1 MGLKPPVGQLRLGTS
16 GLGFLSDGSCAF
28 TRGRLWPCSSLE
40 TPETW
45 SSNPRSD
52 SCDWAPPDLGFCRT
66 AATGHLRTCFFCRMV
81 LVFLQ
86 WGDCGHVPPSR
97 RPKPGPRIPGRT
109 AATGHLR
116 TLVFAGWDLGFL
128 PKGRLWPSSSLEMP
142 ETWAPSPWS
151 ESCDW
156 APPDLGLCWMGLVFS
171 KGETAAM
178 YLSRVARNL
187 ALESPVGQ
195 LRLDTSGLVFF
206 CWMGL
211 VFFLRGDGGHSPRD
225 SIPGEEERFSPWH
238 FSRPISR
245 RPSGPSRRRGAGAQ
259 HPSEPPG
266 RFLADRHS
274 PCHREA
280 SALYDRRGS
289 DRHAAQTNPPV
300 RGRVS
305 ADRSEEAAQPL
316 TTPRLVR
323 KSSTDDS
330 VRLHCMWGLRAFGR
344 CDAGFPRRRRVPLAW
359 AEKGRLEAV
368 P

>member
-1 MGLKPPVGQLRLGTS
+1 M
-16 GLGFLSDGSCAF
+16 SCVCTQTHLASH
-28 TRGRLWPCSSLE
+28 RGPKKWPCTLAFEPRAHGRSPPNQDKDPSLE

-45 SSNPRSD
+45 ASNPQSD
-52 SCDWAPPDLGFCRT
+52 SCDWAPPDLGFCRM
-66 AATGHLRTCFFCRMV
+66 A

-86 WGDCGHVPPSR
+86 GGDCGHAPPSR

-178 YLSRVARNL
+178 YLSRVARKL

-280 SALYDRRGS
+280 SSLYDRRGS

-316 TTPRLVR
+316 TTPRPIRAL
-323 KSSTDDS
+323 S
-330 VRLHCMWGLRAFGR
+330 VSGL
-344 CDAGFPRRRRVPLAW
+344 
-359 AEKGRLEAV
+359 
-368 P
+368 